1 MNIVSVGAAQS
12 PIMEIGGAK
21 GIGGGGGVGGAG
33 FSDKLTNAIDSVS
46 DQQLAADDK
55 LAQLA
60 SGKDIDLHGTMIA
73 LEEADITLR
82 TMVTV
87 RDKVV
92 SAYQEIMNMAI

>member
-1 MNIVSVGAAQS
+1 MNILSVGAAQS
-12 PIMEIGGAK
+12 PMTQSAAAK
-21 GIGGGGGVGGAG
+21 GPSGAG
-33 FSDKLTNAIDSVS
+33 FSDKLSSAIDRVS
-46 DQQLAADDK
+46 DAQGAADDK

-60 SGKDIDLHGTMIA
+60 SGQDADLHGTMIA
-73 LEEADITLR
+73 MEEADITLR

>member
-1 MNIVSVGAAQS
+1 MKVTSIGAPQS
-12 PIMEIGGAK
+12 PIRNAGGAN
-21 GIGGGGGVGGAG
+21 GPGGTG
-33 FSDKLTNAIDSVS
+33 FSDKLSSAIDRVS

-60 SGKDIDLHGTMIA
+60 SGQDVDLHGTMIA